1 MSHEFSPRVRR
12 FAWIMMLIY
21 FASYLTRINFTVML
35 VVVCNELNLTKLD
48 LATVITGLTISYGTG
63 QILSGM
69 IADRLK
75 AERLLTFG
83 LCLAAVC
90 NIVMS
95 CLSNVAV
102 MTVIWCINGFAHALL
117 WPPMVRLMSMRLN
130 DREYGYACVR
140 VFWGSSIATI
150 LLYLGCPLLL
160 GVLSWRGIL
169 RVCAV
174 GGLAIAAIWT
184 HYAKHGMLEPL
195 QNPIAPRKHAATVR
209 ARQTLPTY
217 IYFPI
222 VMILLGI
229 IAQGALRD
237 GVTNWMPSF
246 MLETF
251 HLPEEKAIVVTV
263 VLAVISMVCSSFF
276 NWLHQRIIRNE
287 VVCAGVIFAASTLCA
302 GLLLLV
308 SANSVALSALFMAMI
323 VSCMHGV
330 NLMLITV
337 VPKRFANTGKV
348 ATFTGLFNS
357 GTYIG
362 AALSTYAFAALADAK
377 GWNAT
382 LLTWVIVAAVGTLI
396 CFGVAGIWRKYCKS
410 VA

>member
-1 MSHEFSPRVRR
+1 MSHEFTPRVRR

-35 VVVCNELNLTKLD
+35 VVVCSELNLTKLD
-48 LATVITGLTISYGTG
+48 LATVITGLTVSYGAG
-63 QILSGM
+63 QIVSGM

-90 NIVMS
+90 NVVMS
-95 CLSNVAV
+95 FLSDVGT
-102 MTVIWCINGFAHALL
+102 MTVIWCINGFSHALL
-117 WPPMVRLMSMRLN
+117 WPPMVRLMSVRLD

-184 HYAKHGMLEPL
+184 HYAKHSMLEPL
-195 QNPIAPRKHAATVR
+195 QNPVKPKAQTDVSVR
-209 ARQTLPTY
+209 QALPGY
-217 IYFPI
+217 VYFPI

-251 HLPEEKAIVVTV
+251 NLPEEKAIVVTV

-276 NWLHQRIIRNE
+276 NWLHQRVLRNE
-287 VVCAGVIFAASTLCA
+287 VVCAGVIFAGSTLCA

-308 SANSVALSALFMAMI
+308 SENSVALSALFMAMI

-382 LLTWVIVAAVGTLI
+382 LITWVAVAAIGTLI